1 MIFSAGAWCLASQ
14 SDPSEGTKITLTSP
28 GVSLSFSLIRRIDAL
43 VMLTKELVG
52 ESYRVHNLGKDAVEG
67 RYTLMR

>member
-1 MIFSAGAWCLASQ
+1 M
-14 SDPSEGTKITLTSP
+14 
-28 GVSLSFSLIRRIDAL
+28 SLSFSLIRRIDAL

-67 RYTLMR
+67 RYTLNV